1 VFHQYN
7 EQIMQEVRSGG
18 HANMENYLLLLDVM
32 NTENMKDWER
42 RLWGEVGELR
52 AINADIKAL

>member
-1 VFHQYN
+1 
-7 EQIMQEVRSGG
+7 MQEVRSGG